1 MHNITK
7 SVLLAALAAV
17 ATPAATF
24 ASVPSSVTQNVPYQ
38 MNYQGYLADP
48 STGAPYADGVYT
60 LECRIWKSAS
70 STSASDCLWGGKY
83 SVYVKGG
90 YFNIMLG
97 DSAAVAVTTSPS
109 PTYGNAYLWK
119 ALWNDTSAS
128 PNVRFLGVTPFQDK
142 NGATISQ
149 PTEIRPRQQLLTAPF
164 AFRAQAAQYADQ
176 AYSAFNVPGA
186 LTVGGT
192 ATFNGAIVAKT
203 GTQSFGPIETTSSTV
218 KLGGSTTAS
227 SSLPS
232 VYDVGNLLYFK
243 SQGLMSF
250 APNAGN
256 MEFTV
261 PSGYK
266 MYVKGSGSFVSE
278 AVNNTIGGT
287 GATKITGTGASSID
301 LNGTGTMQLKTT
313 NSATLEAGS
322 SYRAYVKGGGV
333 TLQSTSG
340 DFTLNAK
347 TRMSASA
354 ANALELESTGGSV
367 TLTSSDS
374 IYLKGPESTSK
385 WGVLGRGDIGWAKRG
400 STTQAGYMVKHHKV
414 TITIPAGTYAK
425 SSDLS
430 SLISQDYFWSVSGW
444 DWAGGSSNIPLTG
457 CSISGCTLLISTQNS
472 SSSAR
477 SFYVWITGIN
487 KSLCGDNV
495 SAITAP

>member
-7 SVLLAALAAV
+7 SVLFAALAAV
-17 ATPAATF
+17 ATPAATV
-24 ASVPSSVTQNVPYQ
+24 AAVPSSVTQNVPYQ

-48 STGAPYADGVYT
+48 STGTAYADGVYT

-176 AYSAFNVPGA
+176 SYSAFNVPGA

-203 GTQSFGPIETTSSTV
+203 GTQSFGPIETTSTMV

-266 MYVKGSGSFVSE
+266 MYVKGGGSFVSE

-301 LNGTGTMQLKTT
+301 LNGTGTMRLKTT
-313 NSATLEAGS
+313 SNATLEAGTS
-322 SYRAYVKGGGV
+322 SRAYVKGGGV

-340 DFTLNAK
+340 DFTMSAK
-347 TRMSASA
+347 TSMSATV
-354 ANALELESTGGSV
+354 ANDLELKSTAGSV
-367 TLTSSDS
+367 ILDS
-374 IYLKGPESTSK
+374 ASPIQLKGPSSASS
-385 WGVLGRGDIGWAKRG
+385 WGVQGRGDIRWAPRG
-400 STTQAGYMVKHHKV
+400 STDGGSYMVKNVKV
-414 TITIPAGTYAK
+414 LMTIPSGTYAK

-430 SLISQDYFWSVSGW
+430 SLISKNYHWTVSGW
-444 DWAGGSSNIPLTG
+444 DWCGGSANVPLTG
-457 CSISGCTLLISTQNS
+457 CSITGTTLLISTQS
-472 SSSAR
+472 SPSSVR
-477 SFYVWITGIN
+477 QFYVWLTGIN
-487 KSLCGDNV
+487 KCLCGDTV
-495 SAITAP
+495 TEITAP